1 MGKVKKNI
9 LFFVSFVKIN
19 LSINLKC
26 FTFYKGLDLVQ
37 KLKSERTF
45 YLMCAHTHTH
55 SIAEPFQWGKIYAC
69 DKLVCFQSLTVVS
82 VL

>member
-1 MGKVKKNI
+1 MGKVKKKK

-37 KLKSERTF
+37 KLKSDAANVAVHEVANSAFCVQNFCSR
-45 YLMCAHTHTH
+45 LRWHHGDGA
-55 SIAEPFQWGKIYAC
+55 
-69 DKLVCFQSLTVVS
+69 
-82 VL
+82 